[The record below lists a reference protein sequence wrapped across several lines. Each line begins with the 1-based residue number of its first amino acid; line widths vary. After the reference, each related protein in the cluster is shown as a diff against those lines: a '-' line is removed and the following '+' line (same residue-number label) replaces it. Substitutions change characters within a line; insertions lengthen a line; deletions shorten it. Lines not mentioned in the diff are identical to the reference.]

1 MIALVISPQAESDL
15 DSIAAYIAQENPAR
29 AVTFILE
36 IRAKFVDIADRP
48 NSFSERPHW
57 RKDKRSAIVG
67 KYHII
72 FEIKPGRIEIGRVL
86 HGARNIP
93 DIL

>member
-15 DSIAAYIAQENPAR
+15 DSIAAYIAQDNPAR

-48 NSFSERPHW
+48 SSFAERPHW

-72 FEIKPGRIEIGRVL
+72 FEIKPGPIEISRVL